1 MSASAPRSPAVVD
14 PALPADATRERLA
27 IELRAAMKARDGVAV
42 AVVRSLLSAI
52 DNASAV
58 PMTKSQYPGDGAPS
72 EVARRELTA
81 AEVDQVLAVEAEER
95 RLAAEDYERRGL
107 QKQADTLRQTIRII
121 SRLTR

>member
-52 DNASAV
+52 DNASCPDDEEPV
-58 PMTKSQYPGDGAPS
+58 S
-72 EVARRELTA
+72 RR
-81 AEVDQVLAVEAEER
+81 R
-95 RLAAEDYERRGL
+95 RA
-107 QKQADTLRQTIRII
+107 K
-121 SRLTR
+121 